1 MNKTNLELE
10 KKKLDLKKLETSKLE
25 LEYKIL
31 ERKADID
38 RIRLSV
44 EKQEIA
50 IQEIKE
56 QLLTMESE

>member
-1 MNKTNLELE
+1 MNLELE

-31 ERKADID
+31 ERLADID
-38 RIRLSV
+38 RIKSSV
-44 EKQEIA
+44 KKQELA
-50 IQEIKE
+50 IEEIKK

>member
-1 MNKTNLELE
+1 MNLEFE

-31 ERKADID
+31 ERLADID
-38 RIRLSV
+38 RIKTSV
-44 EKQEIA
+44 EKQELA
-50 IQEIKE
+50 IQEIQK